1 MLKMVI
7 LQMPQ
12 ILITYNKPYE
22 GDSEVCG
29 GVTASIVKLYHFL
42 NQEGRPKWGRLS
54 NILSLAPGVLRLL

>member
-1 MLKMVI
+1 MVI

-42 NQEGRPKWGRLS
+42 NHLESPKNGLPS
-54 NILSLAPGVLRLL
+54 NLFSIAPGELT

>member
-1 MLKMVI
+1 MVI

-42 NQEGRPKWGRLS
+42 NQEGSPKKGLLS
-54 NILSLAPGVLRLL
+54 NLFCSASGDPTLL